1 MNEQIKKQSILLF
14 ILSLLNERYDLNI
27 FYDINVI
34 VGDRC
39 DKCIKNGERIYYCS
53 DAYLFVYR
61 GTFFGIL
68 GGASI

>member
-1 MNEQIKKQSILLF
+1 MKVMT
-14 ILSLLNERYDLNI
+14 YNI
-27 FYDINVI
+27 FNDINVI